1 MYIVLCLELLAVLLL
16 CVCVCVLGGGWY
28 QTDFFFAVLNGADYS
43 HISNGCGQ
51 LHLLHKCPI
60 WADTFINALN
70 YDKIILFLFWEY
82 TLHILFTF
90 ITFLSNSFCH
100 CNTYAHCY
108 RRYYVHSQSFKKCL
122 HWCTLYLCIYVI
134 PMNRIVF
141 GNKQYKKLKYI
152 GGRNA
157 DYCER

>member
-1 MYIVLCLELLAVLLL
+1 MYNVLCLELLAVLLL

-70 YDKIILFLFWEY
+70 YDKNILFLFWEY

-90 ITFLSNSFCH
+90 ITILSNSFCY

-108 RRYYVHSQSFKKCL
+108 RRYYVHSQTEDCDVLKNVYIDVLF
-122 HWCTLYLCIYVI
+122 TYVY
-134 PMNRIVF
+134 M
-141 GNKQYKKLKYI
+141 LYI
-152 GGRNA
+152 GIVWFLVINNTKNKII
-157 DYCER
+157 